1 MRLLIALQL
10 AWRSLRLNLLRTS
23 LTVLGVIIGVAA
35 IIVVFAA
42 GKSLEKLILAEVQS
56 FGTDIIQTEIRVPTA
71 RNEFATGEVTTL
83 KLSDME
89 AINRLSNVSKSYAAI
104 IGQKIVSYTN
114 LDKNTLLMGVSS
126 DYSLI
131 DQKTKLKLGRFF
143 TEEEDK
149 NQAKVVVLGNSLKD
163 YLFANQDPIGRQI
176 SLGNTKFR
184 VIGVLEK
191 RGGALNFIDFDDALF
206 LPIQTLQNRILAID
220 YALYFVHQLK
230 EVSLA
235 KETAEEIR
243 YLMRARHEINDPS
256 RDDFRVSTMEEAMEI
271 VNSVTGA
278 ITFLLLV
285 IVLIS
290 LLVGGV
296 GIMNIMYVTVTERTP
311 EIGLRKSLGA
321 NYKDIV
327 SQFLVEA
334 LLITFW
340 GWLIGV
346 IFGLAIAWLLI
357 YLANSFNISL
367 IFVFPWDGVL
377 VAILFSLLSGF
388 LFGFRPAKKAAKLD
402 PVEAIRT
409 E

>member
-1 MRLLIALQL
+1 
-10 AWRSLRLNLLRTS
+10 
-23 LTVLGVIIGVAA
+23 LGVIIGVAA

-296 GIMNIMYVTVTERTP
+296 GIMNIIPSELQKLVYVN
-311 EIGLRKSLGA
+311 L
-321 NYKDIV
+321 
-327 SQFLVEA
+327 
-334 LLITFW
+334 
-340 GWLIGV
+340 
-346 IFGLAIAWLLI
+346 
-357 YLANSFNISL
+357 
-367 IFVFPWDGVL
+367 
-377 VAILFSLLSGF
+377 
-388 LFGFRPAKKAAKLD
+388 
-402 PVEAIRT
+402 
-409 E
+409 